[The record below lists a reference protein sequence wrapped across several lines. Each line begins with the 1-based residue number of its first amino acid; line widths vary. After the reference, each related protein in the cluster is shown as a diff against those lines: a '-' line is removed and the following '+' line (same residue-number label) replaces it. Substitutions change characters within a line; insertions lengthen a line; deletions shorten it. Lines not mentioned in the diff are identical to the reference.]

1 MMEKKGQYM
10 SRKNFLKSSAIL
22 FVGDLLTKVLG
33 FVYLAPLAR
42 IDEGI
47 GTIQGLLMTPYSF
60 FITFSVMG
68 ITNVMMFKLGPVLND
83 KDLYKRYFLDGVFYV
98 LITSVVITGILVAY
112 ARPMMVNATPAG
124 IEYLDDLVLS
134 LQIIAISILFF
145 AINTLIRAVMLSKN
159 YVTIISITY
168 ISEQAVKLV
177 VLLIG
182 CYYYISV
189 KGMGVEVSAYV
200 TAASVTISVASTT
213 LILIGYSIKMN
224 LFDFMDGAKYK
235 WTPASFKSIFTL
247 GIVYFV
253 NSVFIN
259 GFSQIDLAMFADSLM
274 SHGYSVSQAESMTGI
289 YFTWSWKLIMLVIT
303 LGSVFVTIMIQQ
315 MTRVPTYEEKLN
327 ELKSVF
333 DLVMLYSLLATVFFL
348 TAGEDFYAMFYG
360 TRDGVGVMMI
370 QSLLVLPIMVRM
382 QLSIFL
388 ITVGERRVVIL
399 STALIFLAKII
410 FNPILFEYFEVYG
423 FVYSSILACVVSIA
437 FMLIFDHESFQ
448 FSKEEY
454 LKLGMS
460 TLKMICVY
468 LVSLVFTRYIHGL
481 ELSDFV
487 SFITIS
493 VEILVVFGLF
503 NIKAIKQFKTMI

>member
-1 MMEKKGQYM
+1 M

-22 FVGDLLTKVLG
+22 FVGDLLTKILG

-47 GTIQGLLMTPYSF
+47 GTIQGFLMTPYSF

-83 KDLYKRYFLDGVFYV
+83 KDLYKKYFLDGVYYV
-98 LITSVVITGILVAY
+98 LITSVVITGLLIVFSNPL
-112 ARPMMVNATPAG
+112 MENATPKG
-124 IEYLDDLVLS
+124 IDYLPDLVLS

-168 ISEQAVKLV
+168 ITEQVVKLV
-177 VLLIG
+177 VLLAG

-189 KGMGVEVSAYV
+189 KGMSVEVSAYV

-213 LILIGYSIKMN
+213 LILIGYSIKVN

-235 WTPASFKSIFTL
+235 WAPSSFKAIFTL
-247 GIVYFV
+247 GAVYFL
-253 NSVFIN
+253 NSIFIN
-259 GFSQIDLAMFADSLM
+259 GFSQIDLAMLANSLVD
-274 SHGYSVSQAESMTGI
+274 HGYSVQEAESITGI
-289 YFTWSWKLIMLVIT
+289 YFTWAWKLIMVVIT

-315 MTRVPTYEEKLN
+315 MTRVPTLEEKVN

-333 DLVMLYSLLATVFFL
+333 DLVILYSLLAMVFFL

-360 TRDGVGVMMI
+360 TRDGVGILMI
-370 QSLLVLPIMVRM
+370 QSLLILPIMIRM
-382 QLSIFL
+382 QLSVFS
-388 ITVGERRVVIL
+388 ITVGQRRIVMI
-399 STALIFLAKII
+399 STALIFAVKII
-410 FNPILFEYFEVYG
+410 LNPILFNYFEVYG
-423 FVYSSILACVVSIA
+423 FVYASIIACIVSIG
-437 FMLIFDHESFQ
+437 FMLIFDHKIFQ
-448 FSKEEY
+448 FSKDEY
-454 LKLGMS
+454 LKICS
-460 TLKMICVY
+460 TIIKMGFVY
-468 LVSLVFTRYIHGL
+468 LISAGFTKYIHGL
-481 ELSDFV
+481 ELGAFI
-487 SFITIS
+487 SFMTIS
-493 VEILVVFGLF
+493 VEILIVFGLF